1 MSATAAKKSY
11 FPLPRTV
18 EEPIGRRVFP
28 HERGEQPLERRTEK
42 FFFPPRS
49 RNPPPRY
56 PMERYPHVY
65 SCTCAPLSRKVWPF
79 LPGSIRKGVGEQT
92 TVNPVRWTH
101 WIQDRKICIYGGW
114 IEEKIR
120 KFRRRFSWFW
130 IILHPHSLLGP
141 WIDGTLQR
149 DGKGPWIRYYYYML
163 EIPVYR
169 RGTKDFVKLDG
180 RMAARIW
187 ITAWRERK
195 LCRGCLIFIDI
206 RLEIF
211 QYFQDSCIF
220 IIFYI
225 NNHFW

>member
-1 MSATAAKKSY
+1 MLPAHVRDSCEKIVFSSAANSG
-11 FPLPRTV
+11 RTDWS
-18 EEPIGRRVFP
+18 PCLSTR
-28 HERGEQPLERRTEK
+28 ERRATPWKENRKILLSTPIEK
-42 FFFPPRS
+42 
-49 RNPPPRY
+49 PPPLAIQWRGIHTY
-56 PMERYPHVY
+56 IVARVHLCRERF
-65 SCTCAPLSRKVWPF
+65 WPF
-79 LPGSIRKGVGEQT
+79 LPRSIRKGVGEQT

-195 LCRGCLIFIDI
+195 LCRGCRSLSTYVWKFFNISKI
-206 RLEIF
+206 RVYL
-211 QYFQDSCIF
+211 
-220 IIFYI
+220 
-225 NNHFW
+225 

>member
-1 MSATAAKKSY
+1 MSFHTREESN
-11 FPLPRTV
+11 PLK
-18 EEPIGRRVFP
+18 
-28 HERGEQPLERRTEK
+28 GEQKNSSFHPNREI
-42 FFFPPRS
+42 PS
-49 RNPPPRY
+49 PPRY

-195 LCRGCLIFIDI
+195 LCRGCRSLSTYIY
-206 RLEIF
+206 LEIF
-211 QYFQDSCIF
+211 QYFQDSYIF

-225 NNHFW
+225 NNHFR